1 MQDLTVV
8 QHNLP
13 ATVDDLAKF
22 VLVGREKL
30 VAVRAEI
37 RAIDKV
43 GLAQEVRAQKLQE
56 AQAISEAVLDAEVK
70 IGELMAKV
78 PKASGGDRRSDSFK
92 NDSGVHFETKTE
104 VIEKAGFTPKQ
115 VERFQTLAAHPEI
128 VEQAKAEAREN
139 DDIVSRSLVL
149 NMVKAKEKQEKREE
163 KAERKLYSLANELP
177 EDTCKLFN
185 ADIRNGLPEIADNS
199 VDFIITD
206 PPYPK
211 EYLPL
216 FGDLSDIA
224 SRVLKPGGSL
234 IVMSGELYLPEVI
247 ALLSRSMDYY
257 WTLAYLTQ
265 GAGSTNLWTRRVNT
279 QWKPLLWYTKGEYKG
294 DFVGDIVTSPA
305 NDYDKSYHEWGQTI
319 GGMKDII
326 ERFTYPDQIILDP
339 FLGGGT
345 TGVAAVTM
353 GRRFIGT
360 DIEQS
365 NIEKSKKR
373 IMEEYANARS

>member
-78 PKASGGDRRSDSFK
+78 PKATPNNNPFHQIDTAGDFVKPKAD
-92 NDSGVHFETKTE
+92 
-104 VIEKAGFTPKQ
+104 VIREAGFTQKQ
-115 VERFQTLAAHPEI
+115 AERFQILAAHPEI

-163 KAERKLYSLANELP
+163 KAERKLYSLADELP
-177 EDTCKLFN
+177 KDTCKLFN

-319 GGMKDII
+319 GGMIDII

-360 DIEQS
+360 DIEQG

-373 IMEEYANARS
+373 IMEEYANARG